1 MNGELNYNGSP
12 LLSCVLT
19 ADENTVGLYVPE
31 LSNEYY
37 VTEKGLV
44 EQVLTDEDA
53 GEYDPIEYTKLDDI
67 EKAYNSLVK
76 RYGKILLGGIDDDD
90 VKVEKNVTVKLELL
104 EKEFKGC
111 KVYTYTPDK
120 ERIAAALKPS
130 AGKCVKMRSFLTMY
144 VH

>member
-1 MNGELNYNGSP
+1 MRFDGGREHRGALCTGAVKRILCHRKGIAEKVFTNGY
-12 LLSCVLT
+12 
-19 ADENTVGLYVPE
+19 AR
-31 LSNEYY
+31 
-37 VTEKGLV
+37 
-44 EQVLTDEDA
+44 
-53 GEYDPIEYTKLDDI
+53 EYDPIEYTKLDDI

-120 ERIAAALKPS
+120 ERIAAALKAFS
-130 AGKCVKMRSFLTMY
+130 EEMREDEELLTMY